1 MLTLTTN
8 EKETIAKMQELL
20 DMPGEKAKELLES
33 NQYPIDSEVESITL
47 EIEKYIKPGV
57 TTKQLDKIA
66 YEFILKNNAK
76 PSFLHYGGFPA
87 SICASKNEVVVHGFP
102 DNTPLVE
109 GDIISIDVGA
119 CYKGYHGDSARTFPV
134 GKISDTKQKLIDVTK
149 QSFFEGIKN
158 IKAGN
163 TVGDISSQVQR
174 YVEKHGCGVVREM
187 VGHGVGKNL
196 HEDPQVPNYGRKGT
210 GVRLREGMTLAIEPM
225 INMGTWEVNVLDDG
239 WTVVTADGAYSAH
252 YENTVLITKGEPEL
266 LTFTGNM

>member
-1 MLTLTTN
+1 MIKIKTD
-8 EKETIAKMQELL
+8 KEVELL
-20 DMPGEKAKELLES
+20 RRAGE
-33 NQYPIDSEVESITL
+33 ITKNTLL
-47 EIEKYIKPGV
+47 EIEKHIKPGV

-102 DNTPLVE
+102 DDVPLVE
-109 GDIISIDVGA
+109 GDIISVDVGA

-174 YVEKHGCGVVREM
+174 YVEKHGFGVVREM
-187 VGHGVGKNL
+187 VGHGVGKDL
-196 HEDPQVPNYGRKGT
+196 HEDPNVPNYGYAGLGPKLKQNM
-210 GVRLREGMTLAIEPM
+210 VIAIEPM
-225 INMGTWEVNVLDDG
+225 
-239 WTVVTADGAYSAH
+239 VTAGSYEIDIHGWSGVTKDKQPSAH
-252 YENTVLITKGEPEL
+252 Y
-266 LTFTGNM
+266 

>member
-1 MLTLTTN
+1 MIKIKTD
-8 EKETIAKMQELL
+8 KEVELL
-20 DMPGEKAKELLES
+20 RRAGE
-33 NQYPIDSEVESITL
+33 ITRNTL
-47 EIEKYIKPGV
+47 YEIEKHIKPGV

-102 DNTPLVE
+102 DDIPLVE

-174 YVEKHGCGVVREM
+174 YVEKHGFGVVREM
-187 VGHGVGKNL
+187 VGHGVGKDL
-196 HEDPQVPNYGRKGT
+196 HEDPNVPNYGYAGLGPK
-210 GVRLREGMTLAIEPM
+210 LRPNMVIAIEPM
-225 INMGTWEVNVLDDG
+225 VNAGSYEIDING
-239 WTVVTADGAYSAH
+239 WSVVTKDKQPSAH
-252 YENTVLITKGEPEL
+252 YENTVLITETGVEI
-266 LTFTGNM
+266 LT